1 MAPAS
6 ARPQTLR
13 LMARIPPAIAI
24 RPSIIPTGLL
34 PTLISSL
41 VRYHTM
47 NAPLMMLNIP
57 AAGGFHVFMGL
68 STSKTSMAR
77 CVQRDSRT
85 TEDHDQDHRRHG
97 QYSPWRAC
105 ETSQPCPTV
114 AIARLPAHRPAG

>member
-13 LMARIPPAIAI
+13 LMARIPPATAI

-41 VRYHTM
+41 ARYHTM
-47 NAPLMMLNIP
+47 NAPLIMLNIP
-57 AAGGFHVFMGL
+57 AVGGFHVFIGL
-68 STSKTSMAR
+68 STSKISMAR
-77 CVQRDSRT
+77 CVQRDPRT

-97 QYSPWRAC
+97 PYSPLRGLRD
-105 ETSQPCPTV
+105 TSTMPNRSDREV
-114 AIARLPAHRPAG
+114 ASASA